1 MVRIALNELTVL
13 IIDEH
18 HEINELLAKRLDKT
32 KGIRVVGN
40 TSNVLLGAELAH
52 ELQPDVIV
60 ADFKRTG
67 PPRPETYRWL
77 ARVSPSSRI
86 IALLATLN
94 AAEEAELLD
103 AGVSTC
109 LLKGISVTE
118 LTHVLLPDDHGT
130 VNIS

>member
-1 MVRIALNELTVL
+1 LDELTVL

-18 HEINELLAKRLDKT
+18 HEINELLARRLDKT
-32 KGIRVVGN
+32 NGLRVIGN

-52 ELQPDVIV
+52 ELQPNIII

-86 IALLATLN
+86 VALLGTVSV
-94 AAEEAELLD
+94 AEEAELLA
-103 AGVSTC
+103 AGVSVC
-109 LLKGISVTE
+109 LLKGITVE
-118 LTHVLLPDDHGT
+118 DLVRVLMPEHGP
-130 VNIS
+130 NHGPSHGD